1 MQVRY
6 DVPQVTSGV
15 AVPTMLMCAPVED
28 LCLNFANTLS
38 WRGSQSSAETLC
50 DLADLL
56 GWLAKSAGVGT
67 AVTGPIA
74 DWSRTHPKTAAEL
87 FAEAIALRE
96 VIYRVFRALAQRDS
110 VRDQDF
116 AALNRALMQTATR
129 HRLAS
134 LDGGYVW
141 QVETGRIDRAGPTVP
156 ALLAP
161 VLWSA
166 GDLMIK
172 HANVRQCAN
181 EKCLWLFL
189 DKSKNG
195 SRRWCEMKSCGNR
208 AKARRHYLRVTAR

>member
-1 MQVRY
+1 MLRM
-6 DVPQVTSGV
+6 SRAGV
-15 AVPTMLMCAPVED
+15 AVATMLMCAPAED

-38 WRGSQSSAETLC
+38 WRGRQPPSETLC
-50 DLADLL
+50 ALADLL
-56 GWLAKSAGVGT
+56 GWLEKSAGVGGS
-67 AVTGPIA
+67 VTQHIA
-74 DWSRTHPKTAAEL
+74 DWSRTHPKSAAEF

-129 HRLAS
+129 SRLAS

-141 QVETGRIDRAGPTVP
+141 QVEAGRIDSSGPSMP

-166 GDLMIK
+166 GDLMIE

-181 EKCLWLFL
+181 QKCLWLFL

-195 SRRWCEMKSCGNR
+195 SRRWCDMKSCGNR
-208 AKARRHYLRVTAR
+208 AKARRHYLKVTAR